1 MRIDER
7 RARALFFAGNAL
19 VALLVS
25 ALLLIVLGVGLGG
38 APALGR
44 ALVPGHGDWR
54 TAARTVGSRTRP

>member
-19 VALLVS
+19 AALLVS
-25 ALLLIVLGVGLGG
+25 AFLLILLGAGLGG
-38 APALGR
+38 EPALGR

-54 TAARTVGSRTRP
+54 TAATTVGSRARP